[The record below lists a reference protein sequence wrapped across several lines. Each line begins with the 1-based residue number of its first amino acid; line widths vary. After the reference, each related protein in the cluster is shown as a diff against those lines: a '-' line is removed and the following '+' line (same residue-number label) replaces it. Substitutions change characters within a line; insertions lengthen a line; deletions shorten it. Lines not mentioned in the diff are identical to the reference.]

1 MKEQTF
7 IVCLEDSENRT
18 VDFERFGDKRL
29 NTVLR
34 KYTEFM
40 KQMKER
46 NWFMQDIKNT
56 SFVRIYQTPYETTE
70 QNRVYNITFSEFMQS
85 LS

>member
-7 IVCLEDSENRT
+7 IVRLEDSENRT
-18 VDFERFGDKRL
+18 IDFERFADKRF

-40 KQMKER
+40 KQMKEYK
-46 NWFMQDIKNT
+46 WFMQDIKNT
-56 SFVRIYQTPYETTE
+56 SFVRIYQTPYEATE